1 MGDDWM
7 AITIR
12 AMYEYGGFSGRLE
25 FLPSLDFPSV
35 SAVFSV
41 SVPSGVEEVDEVLIP
56 VELPDTDSD
65 C

>member
-1 MGDDWM
+1 M

-25 FLPSLDFPSV
+25 FFPSFDFPSV
-35 SAVFSV
+35 SEVFSV
-41 SVPSGVEEVDEVLIP
+41 SVPSGVEDVEEVLIP
-56 VELPDTDSD
+56 VELPETDSL